1 MYKYFQFV
9 LLFYFSPP
17 PSIYIVHQGTQ
28 SIKPCDFELNPRIKH
43 NAPFYDSDK
52 FNGITVNII
61 L

>member
-28 SIKPCDFELNPRIKH
+28 SIKPCDFELNPRIEH
-43 NAPFYDSDK
+43 NLFTRH
-52 FNGITVNII
+52 FTTVIN
-61 L
+61 LMG